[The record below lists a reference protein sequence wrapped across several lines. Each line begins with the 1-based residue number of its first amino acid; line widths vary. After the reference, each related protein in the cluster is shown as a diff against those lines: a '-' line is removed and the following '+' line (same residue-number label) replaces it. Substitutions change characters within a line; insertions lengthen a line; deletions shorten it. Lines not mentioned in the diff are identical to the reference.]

1 MKKLLPAFLFFI
13 SFTIL
18 LGACRRGSHA
28 VSSILLLADSL
39 MQSHPDSSLQ
49 LLEAIPAP
57 QKMGKTDRAWYALLL
72 TQAKYKNYVSLENDS
87 LIQVAVDYFEKNSDR
102 EQLAKS
108 YFYSGCV
115 HREQEDISTAI
126 NLYLK
131 SLRTMPQGSDSAF
144 LSMVYNDL
152 GDCYTDQNMEET
164 ARNMYRQAYAINVNN
179 HDTLRAFHN
188 LSGIGGTF
196 LLELQFDSALI
207 YYQQA
212 LEMVLL
218 LDYPVLL
225 GVIYKNLSGVYNE
238 QGEYGQ
244 ANDCISRAIPYLLDI
259 ESSTSAYSLKGDIL
273 YNLGKKDSAFYYW
286 NLGKN
291 SSDIYTKTSNYYSIY
306 QANKELSNWKDA
318 ILNVD
323 SFIVYYDSIQ
333 SMNDRAEINELMDKH
348 LLELHKYK
356 LSTEHRRTMN
366 LLIILSLF
374 FILVLSLIFMWRDR
388 CRKNKYIA
396 LQKQLMDNRAEILLY
411 GKDICEEENSKLHE
425 LKELRIDICISL
437 FRSTEGSKK
446 LTELMKAKPKE
457 RISII
462 HNHRVLILN
471 DIRRTFVDIMEDLNA
486 CFSSLTMDDLLYC
499 ILVIL
504 HCPKEIIMDVMNTT
518 SDAIKTRKNRI
529 KNKMDKEL
537 FEKVFMSDNV

>member
-13 SFTIL
+13 SFTML
-18 LGACRRGSHA
+18 LGACGRDSHA

-39 MQSHPDSSLQ
+39 MQSRPDSSLQ
-49 LLEAIPAP
+49 LLEEVSAP
-57 QKMGKTDRAWYALLL
+57 QKMGTTDRAWYALLL

-102 EQLAKS
+102 ERLAKS

-131 SLRTMPQGSDSAF
+131 SLRTMPQGGDSVFFFF
-144 LSMVYNDL
+144 LYNDL

-164 ARNMYRQAYAINVNN
+164 ARNMYKQAYAINVSN
-179 HDTLRAFHN
+179 HDTLRVFHN
-188 LSGIGGTF
+188 LNVIAGTF
-196 LLELQFDSALI
+196 LLELQLDSALN

-212 LEMVLL
+212 LEMALS

-225 GVIYKNLSGVYNE
+225 GAIYKNLSGVYNE
-238 QGEYGQ
+238 QGEYEQ
-244 ANDCISRAIPYLLDI
+244 ANDCISRAMPYLLDI
-259 ESSTSAYSLKGDIL
+259 ESLTSAYSLKGDIL

-286 NLGKN
+286 NLGKE

-333 SMNDRAEINELMDKH
+333 RMNDRAEINELMDKH

-356 LSTEHRRTMN
+356 LSVEHRRTMN

-374 FILVLSLIFMWRDR
+374 IVLVLSLILMWRDR
-388 CRKNKYIA
+388 CRKNRYIV
-396 LQKQLMDNRAEILLY
+396 LQKQLMENRAEILLH
-411 GKDICEEENSKLHE
+411 GKDICEEGNSKLHE

-437 FRSTEGSKK
+437 FRSTEGGRK

-462 HNHRVLILN
+462 HNHRVLILD
-471 DIRRTFVDIMEDLNA
+471 DIRSAFADIMKDLNA
-486 CFSSLTMDDLLYC
+486 CCSSLTMNDLLYC
-499 ILVIL
+499 VLIIL
-504 HCPKEIIMDVMNTT
+504 HCPKEIVMDVMNTT
-518 SDAIKTRKNRI
+518 ADAIKTRKNRI
-529 KNKMDKEL
+529 KNKMDKGL